1 MINDTIAALATGGAV
16 SAIGIVRVSGPKALG
31 LMDAVFRPA
40 DGRAMSAH
48 GDRQLV
54 YGALLAA
61 DGRALDYCLCTVSR
75 APRSYTGE
83 DTAELQCHGSPV
95 VLAAAL
101 RRLFDLGARQAGPGE
116 FTKRA
121 FLNGRMDLTQAEA
134 VIDVI
139 EAETAAA
146 AENAAGQ
153 LAGAVTRRTDA
164 VYALLTDILAH
175 FAAALDYPDEDI
187 EPFELADYAS
197 RLEGAVSEL
206 EALLASF
213 ERGRVLREGL
223 RAALAGRPN
232 VGKSSLMNAL
242 LGWERAIVTDIPG
255 TTRDTI
261 EEKLLLGG
269 VLLRLT
275 DTAGLR
281 SADGEVERL
290 GVRRALAAAENSD
303 LVLAVFDG
311 SEPLGDADDETLAVA
326 GRAKRA
332 VAVINKSDLP
342 QRLDKDALP
351 GYFAA
356 VVPLSA
362 KTGAGLE
369 QLAETMRRLYPQ
381 PETPSG
387 EILTNSRQAEAV
399 GRALASLRELL
410 AAMREGVTPD
420 AVLTEAEAA
429 LSALGE
435 LNGRSVSDDVTER
448 IFSRFCVGK

>member
-1 MINDTIAALATGGAV
+1 MNDTIAALATGGAV
-16 SAIGIVRVSGPKALG
+16 SAIGIVRVSGPKALE
-31 LMDAVFRPA
+31 LTDAVFRPA
-40 DGRAMSAH
+40 DGRAMSTH
-48 GDRQLV
+48 GDRRLV

-213 ERGRVLREGL
+213 ERGR
-223 RAALAGRPN
+223 AALAGRPN

-332 VAVINKSDLP
+332 VAVINKCDLP
-342 QRLDKDALP
+342 QKLDKGALP

-387 EILTNSRQAEAV
+387 ELLTNSRQAEAV

>member
-1 MINDTIAALATGGAV
+1 MDTIAAIATGNQV
-16 SAIGIVRVSGPKALG
+16 SAIGIVRVSGPDSIA
-31 LMDAVFRPA
+31 LMDEVFAPA
-40 DGRAMSAH
+40 DGRPMSSH

-54 YGALLAA
+54 YGKLC
-61 DGRALDYCLCTVSR
+61 DGGRALDYCLCTISR

-95 VLAAAL
+95 VLGEAL
-101 RRLFDLGARQAGPGE
+101 SALFKRGARQAGPGE

-332 VAVINKSDLP
+332 VAVINKCDLP
-342 QRLDKDALP
+342 QKLDKGALP

-369 QLAETMRRLYPQ
+369 RLAETMCRLYPQ

-387 EILTNSRQAEAV
+387 ELLTNSRQAEAV

-410 AAMREGVTPD
+410 AAMRKGVTPD

-435 LNGRSVSDDVTER
+435 LNGRSVADDVTER